1 MTRSW
6 FSVAPANARRSKPFG
21 RLGGDPLRPGDI
33 FLADENIPE
42 TIPEQPT
49 DAVLAGYKRV
59 TRDLFTQI
67 LTTFQTLLPPEKA
80 AQFGAISEELK
91 TLVMDKLDAVAQNAT
106 APARDTRRNRFLLR
120 LVLSRLSHLFAGNKA
135 ILPRSLTEGI
145 DTYLKKAF
153 GPIIYEELNNEAD
166 QILWNLHTGDD
177 RELWDSINKNPPVRR
192 FVDTIFIRILFRFEN
207 FANGKKTF
215 ITIVDRTM
223 QDKSNVSFNEDHF
236 YAVFEAMFSNLWN
249 EAQNEGQRVRWD
261 FLFGDGTSARIIEIL
276 KLGLARWLKRRAG
289 GAALAGKRAATA
301 RREDAGR

>member
-1 MTRSW
+1 LTDQQVPDQS
-6 FSVAPANARRSKPFG
+6 
-21 RLGGDPLRPGDI
+21 
-33 FLADENIPE
+33 
-42 TIPEQPT
+42 T

-59 TRDLFTQI
+59 TKELFSQL
-67 LTTFQTLLPPEKA
+67 LTTFQALLPAEKA
-80 AQFGAISEELK
+80 AQFGAISDELK
-91 TLVMDKLDAVAQNAT
+91 NLIDAKLDSVAQSGG
-106 APARDTRRNRFLLR
+106 APTKDTRRNRFLLR

-153 GPIIYEELNNEAD
+153 GPIIYDELNNEAD

-223 QDKSNVSFNEDHF
+223 QDKSNFSFTEDHF
-236 YAVFEAMFSNLWN
+236 FSVFEAMFSDLWT

-261 FLFGDGTSARIIEIL
+261 FLFGDGTSSRLIEIL
-276 KLGLARWLKRRAG
+276 KLGLARWLKRRTG
-289 GAALAGKRAATA
+289 GSVLAGRRANPA